1 MAKVKNYINN
11 KDLYNAIVQHREKVK
26 KHLEEKRNSEPPPIP
41 DYVGECFMLI
51 AKNLAKRPNFSGYT
65 FKDEFIDDG
74 IENCV
79 IAYNSFNY
87 EKYDN
92 PFAYFTRIIWFAF
105 LRRIEKESK
114 QSYIKHMSLVN
125 LRNEMMVSGG
135 QENIT
140 IDDEKASS
148 YVNKFEKKKSRK
160 EKKIEA

>member
-1 MAKVKNYINN
+1 MAKTRNYINN
-11 KDLYNAIVQHREKVK
+11 KDLYNAIVEHRKKVQQHKD
-26 KHLEEKRNSEPPPIP
+26 EKRNSEPPPIP

-79 IAYNSFNY
+79 IGYYSFNP
-87 EKYDN
+87 EKYNN
-92 PFAYFTRIIWFAF
+92 PFAYFTKIIWFAF

-125 LRNEMMVSGG
+125 FNTEMMISGSL
-135 QENIT
+135 ESVM
-140 IDDEKASS
+140 IDDEKAAS
-148 YVNKFEKKKSRK
+148 YVEKFEKKKA
-160 EKKIEA
+160 KKKVT

>member
-1 MAKVKNYINN
+1 MPRVKNYINN
-11 KDLYNAIVQHREKVK
+11 KDLYNAIVEHRNKVDKHIAEKK
-26 KHLEEKRNSEPPPIP
+26 NSEPPAIP

-65 FKDEFIDDG
+65 FKDEFIEDG

-79 IAYNSFNY
+79 IGYYSFNP
-87 EKYDN
+87 EKYNN
-92 PFAYFTRIIWFAF
+92 PFAYFTKIIWFAF

-114 QSYIKHMSLVN
+114 QSYIKHMSLVH
-125 LRNEMMVSGG
+125 LHTEMMISGG

-148 YVNKFEKKKSRK
+148 YVEKFEKKKN
-160 EKKIEA
+160 KKKVNK

>member
-1 MAKVKNYINN
+1 
-11 KDLYNAIVQHREKVK
+11 VK
-26 KHLEEKRNSEPPPIP
+26 KHNEEKRNSLPPQIP
-41 DYVGECFMLI
+41 DYIGECFMQI
-51 AKNLAKRPNFSGYT
+51 AKNLARRPNFSGYT

-79 IAYNSFNY
+79 IAYNSFNH

-125 LRNEMMVSGG
+125 LNVEIMVNGSH
-135 QENIT
+135 ENIA

-148 YVNKFEKKKSRK
+148 YVEKFRKKQKV
-160 EKKIEA
+160 KIKNAK